1 MKAPHSSP
9 RSRSLENVGARRS
22 GCPVT
27 SGKTSQDRYKTV
39 VTECPCT
46 CHTLVQYEAS
56 DRSKLGL
63 CLPSRTNKM
72 QSRLRGRRMRVAVNG
87 YRLSHFFAGVFGRT
101 GLHDPREEK
110 ETHQNVNIGYASKT
124 ETDRGV
130 FGEGRG
136 LLTFNILFIHH

>member
-1 MKAPHSSP
+1 MKVPHSSP

-39 VTECPCT
+39 VTECPWT

-56 DRSKLGL
+56 NRSKLGL

-87 YRLSHFFAGVFGRT
+87 YRLSHFFQVHLGGQVCMN
-101 GLHDPREEK
+101 PEK
-110 ETHQNVNIGYASKT
+110 RRKHTRMLISVMHLRQRQVEVCL
-124 ETDRGV
+124 ERG
-130 FGEGRG
+130 EDY
-136 LLTFNILFIHH
+136 